1 MRKELKSSLY
11 GQVFASVPD
20 DEVFRCFYKRGQDP
34 THFSGRSFL
43 VVTQTNFI
51 RTLLELVLDVFKGG
65 EVRGGGSRADPAP
78 YLVDPVED
86 CDEGGGTCVR
96 EQQLR
101 YRVAAQMGG
110 NSSEV
115 VRSSSSGFY

>member
-1 MRKELKSSLY
+1 MVAR
-11 GQVFASVPD
+11 AD
-20 DEVFRCFYKRGQDP
+20 
-34 THFSGRSFL
+34 
-43 VVTQTNFI
+43 FI
-51 RTLLELVLDVFKGG
+51 RTLLELALDVVKGG
-65 EVRGGGSRADPAP
+65 EVRCGGSRAAPAP

-115 VRSSSSGFY
+115 VRTIKQTAHTTWRRESVSLVGEGGVGG

>member
-1 MRKELKSSLY
+1 LS
-11 GQVFASVPD
+11 GQVFASVPGN
-20 DEVFRCFYKRGQDP
+20 EVFCCFYKRGQDP
-34 THFSGRSFL
+34 AHFSSRSFL
-43 VVTQTNFI
+43 MVARADFI
-51 RTLLELVLDVFKGG
+51 RTLLELALDVVKGG
-65 EVRGGGSRADPAP
+65 EVRCGGSRADPAP